1 MATVGLST
9 NILAIL
15 QSMYVQASSK
25 ICVNHEESKSFA
37 CRRGI
42 RQGCN
47 LSPLLFSLFINDLDQ
62 FLTDNNSG
70 SIELVQTHL
79 RLLLF
84 ADNLVLLAPSP
95 SELQSSINLLD
106 NYCKASKLSI
116 NLEKTKIVIFNNTR
130 NLQHT
135 HFNLNGHPIEIAK
148 NYKYIGIVLSDNSS
162 LKPAILR
169 NRCRRQC
176 SVYLRKL
183 DIYNFL
189 SHHCFVIYL
198 TP

>member
-1 MATVGLST
+1 MDKVGKLS
-9 NILAIL
+9 L
-15 QSMYVQASSK
+15 Y
-25 ICVNHEESKSFA
+25 
-37 CRRGI
+37 
-42 RQGCN
+42 
-47 LSPLLFSLFINDLDQ
+47 INDLDQ
-62 FLTDNNSG
+62 FLRDNNSG

-84 ADNLVLLAPSP
+84 ADDLVLLAPSP

-106 NYCKASKLSI
+106 NYCKGSKLSI

-148 NYKYIGIVLSDNSS
+148 NYKHLGIVLSDNSS

-189 SHHCFVIYL
+189 NHHCFVIYL